1 MRPSFVLSLCLLS
14 LLLSGSSV
22 AASDAPYHFALA
34 KLLTEEGAYREALEH
49 FSQAVDESP
58 EDVFIRIEYAKVLL
72 RLDRAAEAEQHAA
85 EALEL
90 APDNL
95 DSMRIY
101 SQVQLALVREN
112 DHALDRARETLE
124 RLRLRAPDDDQ
135 SMMSL
140 GQIYLGES
148 RFAEAA
154 EVFEELLSYR
164 PGNRAVYSFLL
175 DALLRAGEL
184 ARAEEVLEKVLEVD
198 PGFEKARVT
207 LAELQSERGDHDAAI
222 ETLKKA
228 PGELGDVEVQRRLA
242 LELFRTGDLDGAL
255 VALDKVVAGQEE
267 EDFGT
272 LYLKALILASKGR
285 NEEAVELA
293 GRLLTMRP
301 DSPEIASLLARVLER
316 EGRFDEAAAAL
327 AAMAERLI
335 EGGEEPVALQI
346 QLEQA
351 RLLTRGERWEA
362 VLGLTET
369 LMPVDEDA
377 GGDEFVFLRADALFH
392 LGREEEALALLETY
406 GGDPELAERVLAK
419 EAEILIRLD
428 REEAALE
435 RVQKLT
441 AAGEVEDLLLAAEV
455 YQRLERYAGSIPILE
470 QAKGASEG
478 SIRIQVL
485 FWLGAAYERTGRDA
499 DAETAFQELLESEPQ
514 FAPALN
520 YLGYMWAEEGE
531 NLDRA
536 LSMVSQAVSM
546 EPDNGAY
553 ADSLGWTYFQLGKYE
568 EARGHLERAA
578 DLVGDDAV
586 VFEHLG
592 DLYVVLGD
600 LEKARQVYERALEL
614 EAENTDQVRRKL
626 AELVDNL

>member
-1 MRPSFVLSLCLLS
+1 MRPSRLSSLCFLILFA
-14 LLLSGSSV
+14 LGSTV
-22 AASDAPYHFALA
+22 AASEAPYHFALA

-58 EDVFIRIEYAKVLL
+58 EDVFIRIEYAKLLL
-72 RLDRAAEAEQHAA
+72 RLDRAKAAAAHAS
-85 EALEL
+85 EALDL
-90 APDNL
+90 APENL
-95 DSMRIY
+95 DAMRIY
-101 SQVQLALVREN
+101 SQVQLALVQEE
-112 DHALDRARETLE
+112 DDALDRARETLE
-124 RLRLRAPDDDQ
+124 RIRVLAPDDGQ

-148 RFAEAA
+148 RFDEAA
-154 EVFEELLSYR
+154 EVFKELLSHR

-184 ARAEEVLEKVLEVD
+184 TEAEEVLGDVLEVD

-207 LAELQSERGDHDAAI
+207 LAELQSERGDHDAAL
-222 ETLKKA
+222 ETLKAA
-228 PGELGDVEVQRRLA
+228 PSELVNVEVQRRLA

-255 VALDKVVAGQEE
+255 VALDKVLADQQ
-267 EDFGT
+267 EDFGS
-272 LYLKALILASKGR
+272 LYLKALVLAARGR
-285 NEEAVELA
+285 NDEAAKLA
-293 GRLLTMRP
+293 RQLLAMRP
-301 DSPEIASLLARVLER
+301 ESPEISSLLARVLER
-316 EGRFDEAAAAL
+316 QGQFDEAAAAL

-335 EGGEEPVALQI
+335 ESGEEAGALQI

-351 RLLTRGERWEA
+351 RLLSRAERWQD
-362 VLGLTET
+362 VLELTEA
-369 LMPVDEDA
+369 LVPVDEDA

-392 LGREEEALALLETY
+392 LGREADALAILQTDN
-406 GGDPELAERVLAK
+406 GDPQMVDRVLAK
-419 EAEILIRLD
+419 EAEILLRLD
-428 REEAALE
+428 REEEALE
-435 RVQKLT
+435 RVQELT
-441 AAGEVEDLLLAAEV
+441 SAGEVENLLLAAEV

-470 QAKGASEG
+470 RAKATSEG

-485 FWLGAAYERTGRDA
+485 FWLGAAYERTERTSE
-499 DAETAFQELLESEPQ
+499 AEAAFQELLDAEPQ

-536 LSMVSQAVSM
+536 LVMVGQAVNL

-553 ADSLGWTYFQLGKYE
+553 ADSLGWTHFQLGNYQ

-578 DLVGDDAV
+578 DLVGDDPV

-600 LEKARQVYERALEL
+600 LEKAREVYERALAL
-614 EAENTDQVRRKL
+614 EADNIEQVRRKL
-626 AELVDNL
+626 EDLSGKP